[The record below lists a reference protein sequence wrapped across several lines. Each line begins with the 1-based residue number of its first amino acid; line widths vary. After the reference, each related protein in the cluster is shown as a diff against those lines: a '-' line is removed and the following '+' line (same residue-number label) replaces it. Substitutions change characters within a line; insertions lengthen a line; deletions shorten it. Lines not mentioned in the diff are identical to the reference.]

1 MFMLKRVFGF
11 SVGVFIIA
19 ALMGCAGPQT
29 TAKTDTTGGAPAESV
44 YPGFVVIYHPRI
56 QPGMTLESAA
66 NDLRTFLKAT
76 LPQGTEVLRVADRIN
91 THVGWKVST
100 TKVYNNSIEISDVTN
115 VVKTLFFYDLLE
127 HKIVVE
133 KRENQNLEY
142 IYLPRSIGLLFMSHK
157 DRYEKVAD
165 ALYFV
170 QQATRNYRDKLNR
183 QLADFEPIAAQYR
196 SLGIKPEMTE
206 NQRRLIVQ
214 ANALTQQKQYFQ
226 AREKYRQAIELDPV
240 SYPGAYFNLALL
252 EAQMNLPFAAIACMK
267 QYLMLVPDARDA
279 RSAQDKIYEWELMMP
294 QAFTKEA
301 GTRVSTEPPDA
312 FLEVNVSDSSKP
324 WVYLGRAP
332 KDARIWRTD
341 PKHKFCLIRAS
352 KPGYYSEE
360 KSFPFESLPAEIRIQ
375 LRKSDSGRDSQG
387 YFGIAY
393 QVVTEEMAKSLGY
406 AEPRGVWVKEVVKD
420 SPAGRAGLEPG
431 DIILTFDGR
440 EIKEMIDLPR
450 MTASTPVG
458 KMVNVSIFRNG
469 QKRSCNV
476 KIGKLPD

>member
-1 MFMLKRVFGF
+1 MLMLKRVFGF
-11 SVGVFIIA
+11 SLGVFIIA

-29 TAKTDTTGGAPAESV
+29 TAKTGKSGGAPAESV

-66 NDLRTFLKAT
+66 NDLQT
-76 LPQGTEVLRVADRIN
+76 LVKCTPPKGIEVLRVADRIN
-91 THVGWKVST
+91 THTGNPVTGT
-100 TKVYNNSIEISDVTN
+100 RVYNNRIEITVGSKEI
-115 VVKTLFFYDLLE
+115 KTLFFYDLLA

-133 KRENQNLEY
+133 KLESQDLEY
-142 IYLPRSIGLLFMSHK
+142 IYLPRSIGLHFMTD

-165 ALYFV
+165 ALYFI
-170 QQATRNYRDKLNR
+170 QQAVRNYRDKLNK
-183 QLADFEPIAAQYR
+183 QLADFEPVAAQYR
-196 SLGIKPEMTE
+196 SLGIKPEMSE
-206 NQRRLIVQ
+206 DQRRLIVQ
-214 ANALTQQKQYFQ
+214 ANALTEQKQYFQ
-226 AREKYRQAIELDPV
+226 AREKYRRAIELDPV

-252 EAQMNLPFAAIACMK
+252 EAQMNLPFAAIAYMK
-267 QYLMLVPDARDA
+267 HYLLLVPDAKDA

-294 QAFTKEA
+294 QTFTQEA
-301 GTRVSTEPPDA
+301 AARVSTEPPDA
-312 FLEVNVSDSSKP
+312 FLEVNVSDSGKP

-332 KDARIWRTD
+332 KDARFWRTD
-341 PKHKFCLIRAS
+341 PKLKFCLIRAS

-360 KSFPFESLPAEIRIQ
+360 KSFPFESLPAEIHIQ
-375 LRKSDSGRDSQG
+375 LRKSDSGQDSHG

-393 QVVTEEMAKSLGY
+393 QVVTEELAKSLGF

-431 DIILTFDGR
+431 DIILTFDGM